1 MRDLNRAYLR
11 ISCIRGVRLV
21 LHSGRS
27 FGSVVQRG
35 TARRCGSDDTESRR
49 MPVLCDSLLA
59 LAARRGGVLPVLAF
73 QRAGVSETDLA
84 VATRQ
89 GTLIR
94 VRRGWYA
101 TADAAHDVIRAVR
114 VGGALTAASTCRLH
128 DLWLLDDPL
137 LHVRVPATA
146 SRLRSPDDARVPLDR
161 GAHGVCVHYR
171 PVSPPG
177 RWADGPVR
185 DGLASSIAEMF
196 RCAGT
201 VPAMVALESA
211 LNRRLLSFQAV
222 ELIRELTPAW
232 AGRALNLA
240 SAESDSGLETI
251 ARLLLHRLRVRVRT
265 QVWIPGVRHVDLL
278 VGDRLILE
286 LDGRTFHSGADF
298 ERDRA
303 QDLELALRGYLVVRI
318 TYRMVTSDWDRTHR
332 AVAELVR
339 RGLHRWGRPAREGAA
354 WRNSNAGDW
363 ASSAS

>member
-1 MRDLNRAYLR
+1 M
-11 ISCIRGVRLV
+11 
-21 LHSGRS
+21 
-27 FGSVVQRG
+27 
-35 TARRCGSDDTESRR
+35 
-49 MPVLCDSLLA
+49 
-59 LAARRGGVLPVLAF
+59 LPVHALD
-73 QRAGVSETDLA
+73 RAGVAESDIAAA
-84 VATRQ
+84 VRH

-101 TADAAHDVIRAVR
+101 TTDAPHDVIRAVR
-114 VGGALTAASTCRLH
+114 VGGALTAASSCRLH
-128 DLWLLDDPL
+128 GLWLLDDPL

-161 GAHGVCVHYR
+161 EAHRVCVHYR
-171 PVSPPG
+171 SVRPVDVQ
-177 RWADGPVR
+177 ADRPTR

-222 ELIRELTPAW
+222 ELIRELAPAW
-232 AGRALNLA
+232 AGRVLDLA

-251 ARLLLHRLRVRVRT
+251 ARLLLHRLRTRVRT
-265 QVWIPGVRHVDLL
+265 QVSIPGVRHVDLL

-318 TYRMVTSDWDRTHR
+318 SYRMVMSDWDRTHR
-332 AVAELVR
+332 ALAELVR
-339 RGLHRWGRPAREGAA
+339 RGLHRWGRPARPGEA
-354 WRNSNAGDW
+354 WRNAAGDR
-363 ASSAS
+363 ALSAS